1 MYTVMLY
8 MLKRGCQESFLMGRR
23 AGMEALVLVCL
34 NMLTARTDA
43 CHSATSARA
52 KGKAALK

>member
-1 MYTVMLY
+1 MLY